1 MAKSVL
7 AASNKSLARTFG
19 ISTKDAVHI
28 KEITGKIER
37 HPPFLDDNWVYYN
50 ALDQISYII
59 GGQGSEALFESGNSR
74 NARIIYANMGDPY
87 RDTIYADTHQG
98 KFYVGP
104 WGDWVEQFEAYGGR
118 IR

>member
-37 HPPFLDDNWVYYN
+37 HPPFL
-50 ALDQISYII
+50 
-59 GGQGSEALFESGNSR
+59 
-74 NARIIYANMGDPY
+74 
-87 RDTIYADTHQG
+87 
-98 KFYVGP
+98 
-104 WGDWVEQFEAYGGR
+104 GR
-118 IR
+118 